1 MSKLKGALVAL
12 LLLSAISTSVFAKT
26 KKEHVTLSS
35 DVKVNGTLVKKGM
48 YDVVFDDESNELS
61 IVKENKVIAKVM
73 ARVESRESK
82 ARVSTLRTIRSGEET
97 ELLGVTFGG
106 SKEDVVVNQPSMQAG
121 GNN

>member
-1 MSKLKGALVAL
+1 MSKIKGALVAL
-12 LLLSAISTSVFAKT
+12 LLLSAVSTSVFAKT
-26 KKEHVTLSS
+26 KKQHVTFSS

-48 YDVVFDDESNELS
+48 YDVVFNDESNELS

-106 SKEDVVVNQPSMQAG
+106 SKEDVVVNQSSMQAG